1 MSDAIATEAPQ
12 DFYFNPWDENFR
24 ANPYPHYRPLLAGPP
39 RVLDMG
45 FKFALAARYDD
56 VRAILS
62 DHATFSSVQ
71 PTGAGFDEQNK
82 VFGETPTMLGSDP
95 PTQTR
100 LRRLVSRD
108 FTPRRIRELE
118 PRVREI
124 AKNLIDAAQHK
135 GELEVMHGIANALPV
150 MVIAE
155 MLGVPPDHYQQFKH
169 WSDTV
174 VSGDNT
180 LPGTPLPEEF
190 HTAKN
195 ALRNY
200 FAEEIERRRKSP
212 GTDLVSA
219 LVAAHDDAE
228 AMNADE
234 LLAFVL
240 LLLLAGNETTT
251 NLIGNG
257 MLALG
262 RNPAQ
267 MNLLRQTPEMMPRA
281 IEEILRYDGPVQ
293 STIRFTKE
301 NINLGGTH
309 LPANQ
314 HCFIILAAANRDPA
328 QFDDPDRFD
337 ITREPRDHLAL
348 GEGIHFCIG
357 APLARMEGAIA
368 ITALLERFPRLR
380 LQDSSAPVTYKGSY
394 FLRGLASLKMATD

>member
-1 MSDAIATEAPQ
+1 MAAEV
-12 DFYFNPWDENFR
+12 YFNIWDPEFR
-24 ANPYPHYRPLLAGPP
+24 ANPYPHYAPLLAGPP
-39 RVLDMG
+39 PILNMG
-45 FKFALAARYDD
+45 PITFALVARYAD
-56 VRAILS
+56 VTAALR
-62 DHATFSSVQ
+62 DHEHLSSVGPPPPPQ
-71 PTGAGFDEQNK
+71 AYQGRFAGSRN
-82 VFGETPTMLGSDP
+82 MLFSDP
-95 PTQTR
+95 PLHTR

-108 FTPRRIRELE
+108 FTPRRIRDLE
-118 PRVREI
+118 PRIREI

-190 HTAKN
+190 HAATK
-195 ALRNY
+195 ALRDY
-200 FAEEIERRRKSP
+200 FAEEIERRRKQP

-228 AMNADE
+228 AMTADE

-267 MNLLRQTPEMMPRA
+267 MDLLRAHPELMPSG
-281 IEEILRYDGPVQ
+281 IEDILRY
-293 STIRFTKE
+293 
-301 NINLGGTH
+301 
-309 LPANQ
+309 
-314 HCFIILAAANRDPA
+314 
-328 QFDDPDRFD
+328 
-337 ITREPRDHLAL
+337 
-348 GEGIHFCIG
+348 
-357 APLARMEGAIA
+357 
-368 ITALLERFPRLR
+368 
-380 LQDSSAPVTYKGSY
+380 
-394 FLRGLASLKMATD
+394 